1 MGNKGQ
7 KIGLILLT
15 TLGMNI
21 ISYINNTPPTMAQ
34 KLLDNDRFICRGNF
48 PNGAVKCVSKDGE
61 YFVGNVRNGQPEG
74 QGIFVY
80 AGGNRYEGQFRDGT
94 YNGSGIFIFPKDE
107 NRYEGIFRNGLFIK
121 GKLIFDGNVYEGEF
135 EPLPI
140 SQVNAI
146 VSTPQGKGVFT
157 FANGARY
164 EGEFFFGQIR
174 GQGVLK
180 FKDGTRCE
188 GQFFGNDLNG
198 KATCIF
204 RNGLRYEGELR
215 NGRPDGV
222 GVLIEPNGKKT
233 SGVFRAGEMLDLNQF
248 PRK

>member
-1 MGNKGQ
+1 MSNKQQ
-7 KIGLILLT
+7 KIGLIVLT
-15 TLGMNI
+15 ALWLDI
-21 ISYINNTPPTMAQ
+21 IGYINNPHPAMAQ
-34 KLLDNDRFICRGNF
+34 KLIDNERFICRGSF
-48 PNGAVKCVSKDGE
+48 PNGSVKCISKDGE

-80 AGGNRYEGQFRDGT
+80 PGGNRYEGQFRDGT
-94 YNGSGIFIFPKDE
+94 YNGSGVFIFPTAE
-107 NRYEGIFRNGLFIK
+107 NRYEGTFRDGLFIK

-140 SQVNAI
+140 SRLNAI
-146 VSTPQGKGVFT
+146 ASAPQGKGAFT
-157 FANGARY
+157 FANGVRY

-198 KATCIF
+198 KATCTF

-222 GVLIEPNGKKT
+222 GVIIEPNGKRT
-233 SGVFRAGEMLDLNQF
+233 SGVFKNGEMLDLTQF